1 MTFTNLLNEIFNA
14 AEEAANQTK
23 STTLSELEN
32 IDFSH
37 ITEEELNEVMDGL
50 DAIKKNPICSLLI
63 PSDTID
69 EIKAA
74 LQAKYDIAHAEEET
88 EESEESTEIPEA
100 VEKRLN
106 SLVDEYLEKELGE
119 DKDTPIAKMLTPA
132 AREGYLKF
140 GRFIYQ
146 HD

>member
-32 IDFSH
+32 IDFTK
-37 ITEEELNEVMDGL
+37 ITEEELNDVMDDL
-50 DAIKKNPICSLLI
+50 DKIKKNPICSLLI

-69 EIKAA
+69 EIKAT

-119 DKDTPIAKMLTPA
+119 DKDTPIVKMLTPA
-132 AREGYLKF
+132 TREGYLKF

>member
-32 IDFSH
+32 IDFTK
-37 ITEEELNEVMDGL
+37 ITEGELNDVMDDL
-50 DAIKKNPICSLLI
+50 DKIKKNPICALLI

-74 LQAKYDIAHAEEET
+74 LQAKYDIAHAEEE
-88 EESEESTEIPEA
+88 SEESTEILET